1 MTYAKTVAQI
11 VATGIA
17 ALLVALTGDGQFSDV
32 ELINTAIA
40 VVGAVGVLYV
50 PNAPNAPVAKAV
62 VAVLMAVLT
71 LAVNLIADG
80 VTLSEWLQMA
90 VAALGALG
98 VYAVPNTPRPAGAVA

>member
-17 ALLVALTGDGQFSDV
+17 AMLVALTGDGQFSDV
-32 ELINTAIA
+32 ELINVAIA
-40 VVGAVGVLYV
+40 VVGAVGILYV
-50 PNAPNAPVAKAV
+50 PNAPNGPVAKAV

-80 VTLSEWLQMA
+80 VTISEWLQLVM
-90 VAALGALG
+90 AALGAIG
-98 VYAVPNTPRPAGAVA
+98 VYAIPNTPRPPHVA